1 LSGGNIPL
9 EHRSTTPDPFEG
21 PFIGVLDTVERIAY
35 LAIALALSVAV
46 ARAISDFLLNFFN
59 PSLSALVKSE

>member
-1 LSGGNIPL
+1 MYLVDHWSMI
-9 EHRSTTPDPFEG
+9 PDPFKE
-21 PFIGVLDTVERIAY
+21 PLPALDTVERIAY
-35 LAIALALSVAV
+35 LIIALALSVAV

>member
-1 LSGGNIPL
+1 MYLVD
-9 EHRSTTPDPFEG
+9 HRSVIPDPFKRA
-21 PFIGVLDTVERIAY
+21 FIGVLDTVERIAY

-59 PSLSALVKSE
+59 PFICSR

>member
-1 LSGGNIPL
+1 MYLVDY
-9 EHRSTTPDPFEG
+9 RSMASDPFRRV
-21 PFIGVLDTVERIAY
+21 FASVLDTAERIAY